1 MPPVG
6 EDRPDARATPP
17 GRRFAVS
24 EAADE
29 LEKMS
34 PEQANSNWDRVRA
47 FLAGE
52 RG

>member
-1 MPPVG
+1 MG
-6 EDRPDARATPP
+6 EDRPDARTTPP
-17 GRRFAVS
+17 RRRLAVS
-24 EAADE
+24 EAAAE

-34 PEQANSNWDRVRA
+34 PEQVNSNGDRVRA

>member
-1 MPPVG
+1 MG
-6 EDRPDARATPP
+6 EDRQGDRTTPP
-17 GRRFAVS
+17 GRRLAVP

-34 PEQANSNWDRVRA
+34 PEQVNSNWDRVRA

-52 RG
+52 CG